1 MYQIRFPSHCLY
13 FLMLLMLNN
22 NVVFLRLSVLSSFIL
37 GMTFWMV
44 RESILRFI
52 NIRKV
57 STQMLSFCKTMDRRG
72 SYIKGCYPL
81 LSFASVMGFSMVYV
95 FSSTAETNNCLR
107 AQVHR
112 RALGFATIKTVGI
125 KMRVVFNRWCS
136 KIISKH

>member
-13 FLMLLMLNN
+13 FLILLVLNN
-22 NVVFLRLSVLSSFIL
+22 NGVFLRL
-37 GMTFWMV
+37 MTFWMV